1 MRHLLALGK
10 MTDPKELCGV
20 HVSTVSLTSLKWIRV
35 DYRTHKRKE
44 AGGLF
49 TSVSYS
55 VLEQLVSLNGKDE
68 IVVCTSVVLHNYSEI
83 QSLITNG
90 FYVIHLFCF
99 RSLK

>member
-1 MRHLLALGK
+1 
-10 MTDPKELCGV
+10 MTDPKQLCRA
-20 HVSTVSLTSLKWIRV
+20 HLSAVSLTSFKWIRV

-55 VLEQLVSLNGKDE
+55 VLEQLVNLNWRAE
-68 IVVCTSVVLHNYSEI
+68 IVVCTSVVLNNCSEI

-90 FYVIHLFCF
+90 FYAIHLFRF
-99 RSLK
+99 